1 MRVSMVH
8 TIIVGPCGIKWAK
21 AWAVRHF
28 VVCGTIPQDDAL
40 FSYLIPKVSVDIH
53 VRHNVFVISELKS
66 IFIAQSIFFCM
77 VLHTLNYSG
86 M

>member
-1 MRVSMVH
+1 MVH
-8 TIIVGPCGIKWAK
+8 MIIVGPRGIKWAK

-40 FSYLIPKVSVDIH
+40 SSYLIPKVPVDIH

-66 IFIAQSIFFCM
+66 IFIAQSIFC
-77 VLHTLNYSG
+77 LHGFTYTELFRG
-86 M
+86 VTIG